1 VTVTIYRSAEDVRIK
16 VVDTGIGI
24 AQADIQRIFDKFYR
38 IRSETTKNIA
48 GSGLGL
54 SIVKRIVDLYKGTIH
69 VESEENKGTTFII
82 SLPAAR

>member
-1 VTVTIYRSAEDVRIK
+1 
-16 VVDTGIGI
+16 
-24 AQADIQRIFDKFYR
+24 
-38 IRSETTKNIA
+38 
-48 GSGLGL
+48 